1 MEPPS
6 SSLTRPP
13 QCCLWTSQMTIN
25 TSSPGLETRRPQ
37 FMKSNISE
45 KSDEDHMDCEA
56 TNNASVLV
64 IARSNDP
71 ETCQFK
77 RYKQHF
83 FVSIYIVAEENC
95 T

>member
-1 MEPPS
+1 
-6 SSLTRPP
+6 
-13 QCCLWTSQMTIN
+13 
-25 TSSPGLETRRPQ
+25 
-37 FMKSNISE
+37 
-45 KSDEDHMDCEA
+45 MDCEA